1 MRRRNNG
8 STCFCQASSV
18 KKGGRSGCNETE
30 ANEPPGWCIYAAVA
44 LVAVGCYLNALDC
57 DFVHDDI
64 PAVVRNR
71 DVIGEASWSSVL
83 NDDFWGTPMES
94 INSHKS
100 YRPFTTLT
108 FRIEVDAK
116 LGGGAV
122 DFIRKSKKVENLL
135 ICQLVELS
143 PDVDV
148 SLMQKF
154 DSSYGKLTVHHPL
167 DYLNEQY

>member
-8 STCFCQASSV
+8 SSCFCQASSI
-18 KKGGRSGCNETE
+18 KRGGRGGCNETE

-71 DVIGEASWSSVL
+71 DVIGKASWSSVL

-108 FRIEVDAK
+108 FR
-116 LGGGAV
+116 
-122 DFIRKSKKVENLL
+122 
-135 ICQLVELS
+135 
-143 PDVDV
+143 
-148 SLMQKF
+148 
-154 DSSYGKLTVHHPL
+154 
-167 DYLNEQY
+167 

>member
-1 MRRRNNG
+1 MSEKTARDFMIVLALRARGRTNERENLSRAWYRTTPSDMRRRNNG
-8 STCFCQASSV
+8 STCFCQASSI

-30 ANEPPGWCIYAAVA
+30 TNEPPGWCIYAAVA

-108 FRIEVDAK
+108 FR
-116 LGGGAV
+116 
-122 DFIRKSKKVENLL
+122 
-135 ICQLVELS
+135 
-143 PDVDV
+143 
-148 SLMQKF
+148 
-154 DSSYGKLTVHHPL
+154 
-167 DYLNEQY
+167 

>member
-1 MRRRNNG
+1 MPSDMKRRNNG
-8 STCFCQASSV
+8 SSCFCQTG
-18 KKGGRSGCNETE
+18 KRNGRSGCNGTE
-30 ANEPPGWCIYAAVA
+30 ANEPPGWCIYVAVA

-71 DVIGEASWSSVL
+71 DVIGKASWSSVL

-108 FRIEVDAK
+108 FR
-116 LGGGAV
+116 
-122 DFIRKSKKVENLL
+122 
-135 ICQLVELS
+135 
-143 PDVDV
+143 
-148 SLMQKF
+148 
-154 DSSYGKLTVHHPL
+154 
-167 DYLNEQY
+167 